1 MAMSHSHDAVTFV
14 VEGVQL
20 KIRMML
26 HREKPRTL
34 FFLGKNQ
41 CRHLIIRRLVELL
54 HGLEVEAAVEEVDQ
68 VGVIPDHD
76 VPPVLHI
83 VKVRAAKSSMKK
95 VHPKV
100 RDHGNVPTSGRF

>member
-1 MAMSHSHDAVTFV
+1 MSHSHDAVTFE

-20 KIRMML
+20 QIMIML

-54 HGLEVEAAVEEVDQ
+54 HGLEVEATVEEVDQ

-83 VKVRAAKSSMKK
+83 VKLRAAKSSLKK

-100 RDHGNVPTSGRF
+100 PTSGRF

>member
-1 MAMSHSHDAVTFV
+1 MSHSHDAVTFV

-26 HREKPRTL
+26 HIEKPRTL

-54 HGLEVEAAVEEVDQ
+54 HGLKVEAAVEEVDQ
-68 VGVIPDHD
+68 VGVVPHHD

-83 VKVRAAKSSMKK
+83 VKLRAAKSSLKK
-95 VHPKV
+95 AHPKV